1 MALANSVAADVLK
14 NQNVRDS
21 LIKNLGNFQAL
32 SQSNSRLPK
41 TLAQIETDAEALCTL
56 LVTAGAI
63 TSFVA

>member
-14 NQNVRDS
+14 NQNVRDA
-21 LIKNLGNFQAL
+21 LVNLVKDFDEL
-32 SQSNSRLPK
+32 SQSNTHTRK
-41 TLAQIETDAEALCTL
+41 TLAQIETKCEALCTL